1 MQFLSGLFKN
11 IVTDIRI
18 GALEKQ
24 RLYLGLYERKKIIKK
39 NLSVDVILLMW
50 SFWKERKIE

>member
-39 NLSVDVILLMW
+39 KSQCGCDLVDVIILEG
-50 SFWKERKIE
+50 KKN

>member
-1 MQFLSGLFKN
+1 MCGKSIMQFLSGLFKN

-39 NLSVDVILLMW
+39 NLSVDVILLM
-50 SFWKERKIE
+50 

>member
-39 NLSVDVILLMW
+39 ISVWM
-50 SFWKERKIE
+50 